1 MFDVNTVEDD
11 LRAMKTG
18 VYYSERGERIDGAY
32 TTPVDSLLLVDMYYF
47 DQLYY
52 EAKLKGTNDS
62 EVQQGIIDKYINK
75 HLDEIVA
82 KYKKQKVELNRQEA
96 LSLACEAHGR
106 NRRKRDSQVIKMIIE
121 GKTRKEIEKELGY
134 PRSTMSNVTGRLNKD
149 YFESLLNEFRD
160 TVFAGVSEKS
170 IKTFEE
176 AGCTY
181 KGMQKYLKHH
191 DLTEDVT
198 GVVTE
203 NEPEQNAINNQPSK
217 GLMSLAK
224 SYIASQDNKE
234 EAQTKEVRA
243 EQASFLSVMQHSKA
257 FVAKEP
263 QVTMEVSTSD
273 EKEEESGVSNDA
285 KVAEDSDADKE
296 ESFDIEDEKAE
307 DSSSIDTKDSSSID
321 TKEPSSIDTKDSSSI
336 DTKESSSIDTKEH
349 SGVSTNSSIK
359 FNSGVL
365 VNENGKKEE
374 IKVLIAEKTPKKK
387 KTYDGSVHDG
397 KWASKLADNFRAA
410 IVKQESSQKS
420 DDVEMPEYANIEW
433 VEKMFAQPE
442 DTLQ

>member
-321 TKEPSSIDTKDSSSI
+321 TKE
-336 DTKESSSIDTKEH
+336 SSSIDTKEH